1 MKTIKAIFWDLDGT
15 LIDSEHIHN
24 EAGFAALKQLNI
36 AYKEVEI
43 PAGMENKAAFTYLTD
58 LNLEQA
64 ENLHLFKQW
73 DDIIVDMVIAQITGK
88 EAIPQS
94 IKLVRYFN
102 SLGIQQSVVSNSY
115 TPIVKHSLKQ
125 IGILDLVSGIFPRDT
140 VEFGKP
146 HPQLYLNAMAHHQQ
160 IAEHCLTFEDSGTG
174 IKAARAAK
182 IDVVGI
188 GSNTIVQ
195 QPNLFVDLNSNDWLN
210 SLERHYIFDPR

>member
-24 EAGFAALKQLNI
+24 EAGFAALKHLNI

-58 LNLEQA
+58 LNLDSA
-64 ENLHLFKQW
+64 DNLRLFKQW
-73 DDIIVDMVIAQITGK
+73 DNIIVDMVIERVTGS

-94 IKLVRYFN
+94 IELVRYFN
-102 SLGIQQSVVSNSY
+102 SIGIQQSVVSNSY
-115 TPIVKHSLKQ
+115 TPIVKHCLTK
-125 IGILDLVSGIFPRDT
+125 IGIVDLVAGIFPRDT

-160 IAEHCLTFEDSGTG
+160 AAEYCLTFEDSGTG
-174 IKAARAAK
+174 IKAAKAAK

-188 GSNTIVQ
+188 GTSTAKQ
-195 QPNLFVDLNSNDWLN
+195 EPNLFVDLNSTDWLN
-210 SLERHYIFDPR
+210 LLEQHYKFINN